1 MRHHAQGC
9 QLALWQLDD
18 SMLSHES
25 CKVYNHGSIE
35 CYYEDGLIGG
45 IMAVS
50 SVGESQIQV
59 SIRVS
64 YEALDDFLVA
74 LNADISGMRDTL
86 ARLDAQWR
94 WMLSQ
99 ISGVMADSFAWSAG
113 RWLVDM
119 RSQIDVLAEVRACL
133 IRYVDDVQEID
144 SDAINGLFR
153 IE

>member
-1 MRHHAQGC
+1 
-9 QLALWQLDD
+9 
-18 SMLSHES
+18 
-25 CKVYNHGSIE
+25 
-35 CYYEDGLIGG
+35 
-45 IMAVS
+45 MAVS